1 MDSMLAIK
9 LCNQKKGKKRKRVFR
24 SDNIWDYGVL
34 GLINVKSLN
43 S

>member
-9 LCNQKKGKKRKRVFR
+9 LCNQKKGKKRKWVFR